1 MEIASRYLDDV
12 VTAARAVDLKTV
24 LQLVDLLEAAYRT
37 DCQVFVIG
45 NGGSASA
52 ASHFAEDLCKGAL
65 HDNNP
70 KRFRVLSLTDNTS
83 FITAIGN
90 DLGYDRVFEFQLRQF
105 AKPQDILIAI
115 SGSGNSPN
123 ILRAVDWAQ
132 QNGLTVVGFTGF
144 NGGKLRP
151 KANLPIHVPI
161 QHMCKTEAVHAI
173 LLHMATDLLKDR
185 IGGPPGPA

>member
-1 MEIASRYLDDV
+1 MEIAARYLDDV
-12 VTAARAVDLKTV
+12 VAAAHAVDLNAV
-24 LQLVDLLEAAYRT
+24 LQLVDRLESAYRT
-37 DCQVFVIG
+37 DRQVFAIG
-45 NGGSASA
+45 NGGSASN

-65 HDNNP
+65 QDSNP

-90 DLGYDRVFEFQLRQF
+90 DLGYDRIFEFQLRQF
-105 AKPQDILIAI
+105 AKSRDILIAI

-123 ILRAVDWAQ
+123 IIRAVEWAL

-144 NGGKLRP
+144 NGGKLRQ
-151 KANLPIHVPI
+151 KANLSIHVPI

-185 IGGPPGPA
+185 IGGPRGAD